1 MHFRRSCFA
10 KLCCCCC
17 NKEDGGIHDL
27 RNDTWEQADGKKD
40 DRVRQYEARTPGYDT
55 GPEDFAN
62 KMKHENRASQN
73 RKGPGEGLHKDEIR
87 PSDDAK
93 YKEERQ
99 SEGRTVTKTKSHHE
113 EEWRR
118 LEEEH
123 VQLQELERN
132 QRKEIM
138 HLKTQLQMIEKY
150 EGICVL
156 QLLSIHALAT
166 KECFLS
172 L

>member
-1 MHFRRSCFA
+1 
-10 KLCCCCC
+10 
-17 NKEDGGIHDL
+17 
-27 RNDTWEQADGKKD
+27 
-40 DRVRQYEARTPGYDT
+40 
-55 GPEDFAN
+55 
-62 KMKHENRASQN
+62 MKHENRASQN
-73 RKGPGEGLHKDEIR
+73 RKGLGEGLHRNER
-87 PSDDAK
+87 LSDDAK

-138 HLKTQLQMIEKY
+138 HLKTQLQVIEKY
-150 EGICVL
+150 EGNCVL

-166 KECFLS
+166 K
-172 L
+172 